1 MHPDRWGA
9 RCIVGVLKSGK
20 SERLKGRVQKR
31 TGRGE
36 QTHTDTES
44 DREIRD
50 SATDRG
56 RHRDTLEIVKCS
68 WTESGEQ
75 YAATD
80 WAAAPG
86 KKAFEEGVLIEA
98 GKRVR
103 SPTRFARQVYRRE
116 VYTDAVDVY
125 SGAMCTW

>member
-44 DREIRD
+44 DRESRVY
-50 SATDRG
+50 ATDSG
-56 RHRDTLEIVKCS
+56 GYIDILKIVKCGL
-68 WTESGEQ
+68 TDSGKW

-80 WAAAPG
+80 RAAAPG